1 MVTFSLGVQ
10 TIVNSKQKSITTAI
24 ALFLVFAT
32 AQLYTGVSFAAREAG
47 SALTLPA
54 VPQQATGSLTTQG
67 NNPINVN
74 GVSAVSGATITSGAS
89 IETPAGVGAT
99 VNMGGLGS
107 LQIDPNTKL
116 TVEFQNGSIK
126 VMLLAGCVT
135 LHTKRGTTGEV
146 NGPQGP
152 LGKTD
157 PAKDDSLKVCAP
169 GAAATVPPTTAGG
182 GGGLFGL
189 GTAATVAILAG
200 GAGVTAAA
208 LTLGGR
214 GTNPSGSTP

>member
-1 MVTFSLGVQ
+1 
-10 TIVNSKQKSITTAI
+10 VNSKKRSITTAI
-24 ALFLVFAT
+24 ALFLVFST
-32 AQLYTGVSFAAREAG
+32 AQVYTSASFAAREAG
-47 SALTLPA
+47 SALIPPA
-54 VPQQATGSLTTQG
+54 VPQQVTGSLTTQG
-67 NNPINVN
+67 NKPITLN
-74 GVSAVSGATITSGAS
+74 GASAASGATIVSGAS

-126 VMLLAGCVT
+126 VMLLSGCVI
-135 LHTKRGTTGEV
+135 LNTKRGTTGEV
-146 NGPQGP
+146 NTPQGP

-157 PAKDDSLKVCAP
+157 PAKDDSIKVCAP
-169 GAAATVPPTTAGG
+169 GSVATVPATAAGG

-214 GTNPSGSTP
+214 GTNPSGVNP